1 MARSTLRREL
11 TLAIVFKIAAI
22 FLLFVFFFGPAHR
35 LHVTPTDMA
44 TALRQSAPPR

>member
-22 FLLFVFFFGPAHR
+22 FMLFVFSSVRRIAC
-35 LHVTPTDMA
+35 M
-44 TALRQSAPPR
+44 